1 MDLGLQIKM
10 FFASGSRDISGCHAA
25 ICTSL
30 KFIGLALL
38 NSMGGAT
45 IAGLPSTML
54 ILMTVEFPEMVPQH
68 NLDDPSEENW
78 YSAFVVLFLARE
90 ENEEETSM
98 FLLIPCKVISY
109 NLLGRTC

>member
-1 MDLGLQIKM
+1 
-10 FFASGSRDISGCHAA
+10 
-25 ICTSL
+25 
-30 KFIGLALL
+30 
-38 NSMGGAT
+38 
-45 IAGLPSTML
+45 ML